1 MQIKQI
7 AENELRYMEGKEGLI
22 LQGCGGD
29 LSEWINGINEIF
41 TKNGILLGGT
51 KFTHASVFQHNGNT
65 CLLFPFENIKLNIG
79 KLAIWRLQT
88 HAAFGGTWLSDYVP
102 NKLGGFLSRTEH
114 EKPDC
119 PLIGQNGNIFN
130 LVGIASRTLKNHDMA
145 DAAKEMQDRVFSSGS
160 YNEALCII
168 AEYVNITS
176 SEHTAEHS
184 PSVLQRLNNT
194 KPEGIRENKKSV
206 KEPER

>member
-1 MQIKQI
+1 MEIQQIT
-7 AENELRYMEGKEGLI
+7 ANELRYMEGKGGLI
-22 LQGCGGD
+22 LQECGGD
-29 LSEWINGINEIF
+29 LNEWINGINELL
-41 TKNGILLGGT
+41 TENGILLEGT

-65 CLLFPFENIKLNIG
+65 CLLFPFDDVKLNTG
-79 KLAIWRLQT
+79 KLAVWRLQT
-88 HAAFGGTWLSDYVP
+88 HAVFGGTWLSDYVP
-102 NKLGGFLSRTEH
+102 NKLGGFLSHAEH

-130 LVGIASRTLKNHDMA
+130 LVGIASHTLKNHDMT

-168 AEYVNITS
+168 GEYVNITS
-176 SEHTAEHS
+176 SEPTAEYS
-184 PSVLQRLNNT
+184 PSVLQRLNHT
-194 KPEGIRENKKSV
+194 KPEGIRENKKAA

>member
-1 MQIKQI
+1 M
-7 AENELRYMEGKEGLI
+7 
-22 LQGCGGD
+22 
-29 LSEWINGINEIF
+29 
-41 TKNGILLGGT
+41 
-51 KFTHASVFQHNGNT
+51 
-65 CLLFPFENIKLNIG
+65 FPFDDVKLNTG
-79 KLAIWRLQT
+79 KLAVWRLQT
-88 HAAFGGTWLSDYVP
+88 HAVFGGTWLSDYVP
-102 NKLGGFLSRTEH
+102 NKLGGFLSHAEH

-168 AEYVNITS
+168 GEYVNITS
-176 SEHTAEHS
+176 SELTAEYS
-184 PSVLQRLNNT
+184 PSVLQRLNHT
-194 KPEGIRENKKSV
+194 KPEGIRENKKAA